1 MGWGEG
7 TQRPRRGCNA
17 VLPGVPWDPPARL
30 PLRGVSGDGAG
41 GGGERGQSQ
50 PHPAGVSAP
59 WPTPAPSGDLGEV
72 RKTVAPR
79 PLPECPRHSLQ
90 PPKRGGPPRW
100 AALTHRAAGH
110 PGAAGW
116 LPPPGWAPG
125 VSTELCRS
133 APRGEVGWAAGRG
146 GTLAQQRAQLTPRTL
161 AAPST
166 GSS

>member
-1 MGWGEG
+1 MGGRDAEAQAWVQCSTAQGALGPTCPAPTEGRVWG
-7 TQRPRRGCNA
+7 R
-17 VLPGVPWDPPARL
+17 
-30 PLRGVSGDGAG
+30 G
-41 GGGERGQSQ
+41 GGWGERGQSQ

-59 WPTPAPSGDLGEV
+59 RPAPAPSGDLGEV
-72 RKTVAPR
+72 RKTAAPR

-90 PPKRGGPPRW
+90 PPKRGGPPRR

-125 VSTELCRS
+125 VSTELCRA

-146 GTLAQQRAQLTPRTL
+146 DALAQQRAQLTPRTL